1 MSNFQQA
8 SSDYLKKLYGS
19 FNNEIYADIGRLAN
33 DLMNAWREKRNVFI
47 CGNGG
52 SAANAIHMANDF
64 HYGIGACGSGPK
76 IPGLRIEALPANQGI
91 VTCLAN
97 DTGYENIFAH
107 QLSVK
112 AEEED
117 LLIVLSGSGNSS
129 NIVRALN
136 VSKEIGMKSY
146 AIVGYSGGESKKI
159 ADHAIHFIVNDMQ
172 IAEDTQLIVGHI
184 CMQWLNQ
191 HKTLLIQ
198 D

>member
-1 MSNFQQA
+1 MTNFQQA

-19 FNNEIYADIGRLAN
+19 FNNEIYAGIERLAN

-64 HYGIGACGSGPK
+64 HYGIGACGSGQK

-159 ADHAIHFIVNDMQ
+159 SDHAIHFAVNDMQ